1 MKLNN
6 QTFSLVILSAQG
18 GLPSLCSK
26 QRLFEA
32 WVSFR
37 KVGVFF
43 LAIGLITGS
52 TGCFHPV
59 ATMFD
64 SAHSLQEGQSKITV
78 GGTGNPEGW
87 SNPGGSVLAI
97 YDHGI
102 TANRDVRIRFERRME
117 SGIFS
122 DPYAFLEFG
131 HKWTFNNQ
139 FAFSLPAQLYFS
151 VENGDDGDLFNGDDG
166 DLFNGLLDGGYGNG
180 LCVNPRFIVSS
191 NRQERNSEFTAVL
204 HAIVNPT
211 ENGYVL
217 PGASVGF
224 AFSDD
229 WESNILRLE
238 MAFTAPG
245 TITFGL
251 GSQWLFGRQKQ
262 NLPAVPDQ

>member
-6 QTFSLVILSAQG
+6 QTFSLAILGAQG

-78 GGTGNPEGW
+78 GGTGNPEGAW

-97 YDHGI
+97 YDYGI
-102 TANRDVRIRFERRME
+102 TANRDVRVRFERRME
-117 SGIFS
+117 SGSFS
-122 DPYAFLEFG
+122 VPYAFLEFG
-131 HKWTFNNQ
+131 HKWSFDNQ
-139 FAFSLPAQLYFS
+139 FAFSLPAQLYFPVANS
-151 VENGDDGDLFNGDDG
+151 DDGNL
-166 DLFNGLLDGGYGNG
+166 
-180 LCVNPRFIVSS
+180 LCVNPRFMFSS
-191 NRQERNSEFTAVL
+191 NPSGKEFRV
-204 HAIVNPT
+204 HR
-211 ENGYVL
+211 G
-217 PGASVGF
+217 GASLSGTNRTFCGSRGF
-224 AFSDD
+224 I
-229 WESNILRLE
+229 WICVQRRLGIKHSE
-238 MAFTAPG
+238 A
-245 TITFGL
+245 
-251 GSQWLFGRQKQ
+251 
-262 NLPAVPDQ
+262 

>member
-6 QTFSLVILSAQG
+6 QTFSLAILGAQG
-18 GLPSLCSK
+18 GLPSPCSK

-32 WVSFR
+32 WVSLR

-78 GGTGNPEGW
+78 GGTGNPEGGW
-87 SNPGGSVLAI
+87 SNAGGSVLAI

-102 TANRDVRIRFERRME
+102 TANRDVRVRFERRME
-117 SGIFS
+117 SGSFS
-122 DPYAFLEFG
+122 LPYTFLEFG
-131 HKWTFNNQ
+131 HKWSLDNQ
-139 FAFSLPAQLYFS
+139 FAFSLPAQLYFPAANS
-151 VENGDDGDLFNGDDG
+151 DDGNM
-166 DLFNGLLDGGYGNG
+166 
-180 LCVNPRFIVSS
+180 LCVNPRFMYS
-191 NRQERNSEFTAVL
+191 NRQSNSEFTAVV
-204 HAIVNPT
+204 HAIVAPG
-211 ENGYVL
+211 EDGGVV
-217 PGASVGF
+217 PGASLGF

-238 MAFTAPG
+238 VGLTPPAS
-245 TITFGL
+245 ITFGL
-251 GSQWLFGRQKQ
+251 GSQWLFGGQKR

>member
-52 TGCFHPV
+52 TGCFQPV

-139 FAFSLPAQLYFS
+139 FAFSLPAQLYFP
-151 VENGDDGDLFNGDDG
+151 VDNGDDGNL
-166 DLFNGLLDGGYGNG
+166 

-211 ENGYVL
+211 ENGFVL

-238 MAFTAPG
+238 MAYTVPG
-245 TITFGL
+245 IITLGL

>member
-6 QTFSLVILSAQG
+6 HPFSLTILGNQDV
-18 GLPSLCSK
+18 LPGLCSK

-32 WVSFR
+32 WVYLR

-43 LAIGLITGS
+43 LAIALITGS

-59 ATMFD
+59 STMFD

-78 GGTGNPEGW
+78 GGTGNPEGAW

-102 TANRDVRIRFERRME
+102 TANRDFRVRFERRIE
-117 SGIFS
+117 SGSFS
-122 DPYAFLEFG
+122 APYTFFEVG
-131 HKWTFNNQ
+131 HKWSFDNR
-139 FAFSLPAQLYFS
+139 FAFSLPAQLYFP
-151 VENGDDGDLFNGDDG
+151 VHNGD
-166 DLFNGLLDGGYGNG
+166 GGNM
-180 LCVNPRFIVSS
+180 LNVNPRFMFSS
-191 NRQERNSEFTAVL
+191 NRQERNSEFTAVVHL
-204 HAIVNPT
+204 LVEPT
-211 ENGYVL
+211 ERFVA
-217 PGASVGF
+217 PGASFGF

-229 WESNILRLE
+229 WESNIVRLE
-238 MAFTAPG
+238 MGLIPPA

-262 NLPAVPDQ
+262 NLPAVPDR

>member
-6 QTFSLVILSAQG
+6 QTFSLTILGAQG
-18 GLPSLCSK
+18 GLPSLWSK

-32 WVSFR
+32 WVSLR

-59 ATMFD
+59 STMFD

-78 GGTGNPEGW
+78 GGTGNPEGAW

-102 TANRDVRIRFERRME
+102 TANRDVRVRFERRME
-117 SGIFS
+117 SGSFS
-122 DPYAFLEFG
+122 VPYAFLEFG
-131 HKWTFNNQ
+131 HKWSFDNQ
-139 FAFSLPAQLYFS
+139 FAFSLPAQLYFPVANS
-151 VENGDDGDLFNGDDG
+151 DDGNM
-166 DLFNGLLDGGYGNG
+166 
-180 LCVNPRFIVSS
+180 LCVNPRFMFSS
-191 NRQERNSEFTAVL
+191 NRQERNSEFTAVVHL
-204 HAIVNPT
+204 LVEPT
-211 ENGYVL
+211 ERFVA
-217 PGASVGF
+217 PGASFGF

-238 MAFTAPG
+238 MGLILPA

-262 NLPAVPDQ
+262 HLPAVPDQ

>member
-1 MKLNN
+1 MRLKN
-6 QTFSLVILSAQG
+6 QTFSLTILGAQD

-32 WVSFR
+32 WVSLR

-59 ATMFD
+59 STMFD

-87 SNPGGSVLAI
+87 SNSGGSLLAI

-102 TANRDVRIRFERRME
+102 TANRDVRVRFERRME
-117 SGIFS
+117 SGS
-122 DPYAFLEFG
+122 LSVPYAFLEFG
-131 HKWTFNNQ
+131 HKWSFDNQ

-151 VENGDDGDLFNGDDG
+151 VDNGDDG
-166 DLFNGLLDGGYGNG
+166 DLFNGLLDGYGNG
-180 LCVNPRFIVSS
+180 LCVNPRFMFSS
-191 NRQERNSEFTAVL
+191 NRQERNSEFTAVV
-204 HAIVNPT
+204 HAIVAPG
-211 ENGYVL
+211 EGGGVI
-217 PGASVGF
+217 PGASFGF

-238 MAFTAPG
+238 MGYTVPG

-262 NLPAVPDQ
+262 NLPAVSDR